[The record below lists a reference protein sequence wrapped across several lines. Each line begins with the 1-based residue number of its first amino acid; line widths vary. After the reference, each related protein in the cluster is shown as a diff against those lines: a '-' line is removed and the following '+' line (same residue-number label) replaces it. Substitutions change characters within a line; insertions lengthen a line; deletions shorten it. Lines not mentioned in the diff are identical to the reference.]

1 MILAIFGSSLLIKYQ
16 AIGPLTTIGLTLL
29 AISLVIG
36 VKSIIDLYAK
46 LIGVSSLLGEK
57 NRLLDTG
64 EASATNEN
72 NKNISNNNRRSVG
85 WYLGLAA
92 ICVIIFRV
100 VTPHFTSYLLLHGG
114 ASAIFWAILS
124 INCLTML
131 IFLIKFDA
139 MAPH

>member
-1 MILAIFGSSLLIKYQ
+1 M
-16 AIGPLTTIGLTLL
+16 GPLTTIGLTLL

-46 LIGVSSLLGEK
+46 LIGVSSLLGEN
-57 NRLLDTG
+57 NRLLDTS
-64 EASATNEN
+64 EASAANEN
-72 NKNISNNNRRSVG
+72 NKNISNNRRSVG

-100 VTPHFTSYLLLHGG
+100 VTPQFTSYLLLHGG
-114 ASAIFWAILS
+114 ASAIFWAILC
-124 INCLTML
+124 INCLTIL